1 MADMA
6 KDLTLVRNELAKEMR
21 SLKGFTFVQID
32 KLTPEGLDGATLD
45 ALDASLNTLTG
56 HYRNAYREAERE
68 KEALIAKMTA
78 TPELRTTYFQLLD
91 NFRNE
96 SLADHVTNKN
106 DVNVIVES
114 DGELVQKSD
123 PIYLEPREGGFFAA
137 HFYAPVKSVFGARVQ
152 TLWANILLLWTMTVI
167 LALTLKFNVFPLLME
182 RLSTKPWE
190 RMKG

>member
-1 MADMA
+1 
-6 KDLTLVRNELAKEMR
+6 
-21 SLKGFTFVQID
+21 
-32 KLTPEGLDGATLD
+32 
-45 ALDASLNTLTG
+45 
-56 HYRNAYREAERE
+56 
-68 KEALIAKMTA
+68 MTA
-78 TPELRTTYFQLLD
+78 TPELRTQYFALLD
-91 NFRNE
+91 KFRNE

-123 PIYLEPREGGFFAA
+123 PIYVEPREGGFFAA
-137 HFYAPVKSVFGARVQ
+137 HFYAPVKLIFGARVH

-167 LALTLKFNVFPLLME
+167 LAFTLKFNVFPYLME

>member
-1 MADMA
+1 
-6 KDLTLVRNELAKEMR
+6 MR
-21 SLKGFTFVQID
+21 GLKGFSFPHMD
-32 KLTPEGLDGATLD
+32 RLTPSALDNATLD
-45 ALDASLNTLTG
+45 ALDAALNTLTG

-68 KEALIAKMTA
+68 KEALIARMTA
-78 TPELRTTYFQLLD
+78 TPELRAQYFKLLD
-91 NFRNE
+91 QHRNE

-137 HFYAPVKSVFGARVQ
+137 HFYAPVKPVFGARMH
-152 TLWANILLLWTMTVI
+152 TLWANVLLLWGMTSL
-167 LALTLKFNVFPLLME
+167 LALTLKFNVFPKLME

-190 RMKG
+190 RMKS